1 MTRVPKDMSRR
12 ERAPERRNG
21 GGGAGQGGGPA
32 ETPPGAGG
40 GGTPKRQPPWDKPP
54 EHESTAAFG
63 EWLRRQREMRE
74 ISLRDIADRTKIS
87 LRYLEAMEEDRF
99 DLLPAPIFA
108 KGFLREYARYVGLS
122 PDEVVNHYLSVQQ
135 QGAAQEEA
143 GKEGVKKDSTLAG
156 QRPARPRP
164 VRNWTYGLFLV
175 LAVLVLVGLVAAL
188 AWYAEHRRD
197 DPAADAAPP
206 PIAAPPEPEPA
217 ALASP
222 LSTPERPKAPL
233 EVTLDFTAACWVEVM
248 ADGKRVLAQEM
259 AQGESLPVEAQQSVQ
274 VTLGDASA
282 AEIQVNGLSYPL
294 NGKSGEVRD
303 VVIDLETVR
312 QLAAKKEAP

>member
-1 MTRVPKDMSRR
+1 MSRR
-12 ERAPERRNG
+12 ERAPQRHNGGG
-21 GGGAGQGGGPA
+21 GGGAGQGAGPA
-32 ETPPGAGG
+32 DTPPGG
-40 GGTPKRQPPWDKPP
+40 GGTPRRQPPWDKPP
-54 EHESTAAFG
+54 ETESLAAFG
-63 EWLRRQREMRE
+63 DWLRRQREMRE

-87 LRYLEAMEEDRF
+87 MRYLQAMEDDRF

-135 QGAAQEEA
+135 QAADDE
-143 GKEGVKKDSTLAG
+143 GIKDGVKRDATLAG
-156 QRPARPRP
+156 QRPTRPKP

-188 AWYAEHRRD
+188 AWYAEHRRE
-197 DPAADAAPP
+197 DPAADVTPP
-206 PIAAPPEPEPA
+206 PIAAPPAAEPA
-217 ALASP
+217 AVSEPQSA
-222 LSTPERPKAPL
+222 PEGPKAPL
-233 EVTLDFTAACWVEVM
+233 EVTLDFTAPCWVEVM

-274 VTLGDASA
+274 VTLGDAGA
-282 AEIQVNGLSYPL
+282 AEIQVNGLPYPL
-294 NGKSGEVRD
+294 DGKAGEVRE

-312 QLAAKKEAP
+312 QLAVKKEAP